1 MTRAHVS
8 IITSFHVVLLGHKLK
23 SPSFLNTKC
32 HKIRITHVRSAP
44 TFLLLLLQTE
54 KSPQTAPRYYQ
65 LLCWICTN
73 ITTSVTRRFH
83 RLLPCRRTEPT
94 DFQRIHGK
102 VLRSTETVLSPRSE
116 LHISHHLARLIG
128 GFWRKNLIPPRRR

>member
-32 HKIRITHVRSAP
+32 QGDSDSHHSRSFCSYFFFFFKQKRVRKQLHVIINCYAG
-44 TFLLLLLQTE
+44 FAQ
-54 KSPQTAPRYYQ
+54 
-65 LLCWICTN
+65 
-73 ITTSVTRRFH
+73 TSVTRRFH